1 MEGLCV
7 NTIVKSRYRIL
18 PANKPGTRLLERKD
32 PNRAIE
38 LLEVASLIEL
48 QYSPAARSQPV
59 WSAANTSGLAC
70 PGGRS
75 CRARWPDSSPRP
87 YHLPAPEPAPPSRA
101 HRGLEPASKPHWLWH
116 APAPG
121 FPILPRAVPPLPDT
135 NWHRPSLDATSN
147 SLKPW

>member
-70 PGGRS
+70 PRGKVLS
-75 CRARWPDSSPRP
+75 SSAASFFAATVSPARARASAAVART
-87 YHLPAPEPAPPSRA
+87 SRF
-101 HRGLEPASKPHWLWH
+101 GASFKAAL
-116 APAPG
+116 A
-121 FPILPRAVPPLPDT
+121 
-135 NWHRPSLDATSN
+135 
-147 SLKPW
+147 